1 MVLSVSSNSRLFAL
15 KCPCTDPF
23 KTAPLT
29 LSKLSLR
36 IISNSNSSRSENADW
51 SLCEQQP
58 MIPSKCLL
66 ISSQTASSKAL
77 KNPSSDHFKQ
87 QPLMLQNAGWS
98 SPNSSLSRSKTQADP
113 FQTVASLKSPF
124 SVWISLLPENN
135 ILSPCPPQYYPQIIY
150 VHVLLDIMFDRHQKL
165 KTIAISFLSTW
176 WNRLS
181 RMNSASSA
189 WRMAFRE
196 CFVECSALGWIE
208 KSGFL

>member
-1 MVLSVSSNSRLFAL
+1 M
-15 KCPCTDPF
+15 
-23 KTAPLT
+23 

-36 IISNSNSSRSENADW
+36 IISNSSSSRSENADW

-113 FQTVASLKSPF
+113 FQTVASLKSP
-124 SVWISLLPENN
+124 LLRVDLSAPKKSY
-135 ILSPCPPQYYPQIIY
+135 ILSVSSKKFPP
-150 VHVLLDIMFDRHQKL
+150 LLVSFPSFFFLKSSDSKAIFPISSKL
-165 KTIAISFLSTW
+165 KNQGIFP
-176 WNRLS
+176 RD
-181 RMNSASSA
+181 
-189 WRMAFRE
+189 
-196 CFVECSALGWIE
+196 
-208 KSGFL
+208 